1 MPKPRQDEGHY
12 AIAVGGGPVRVLGLW
27 WLEAAQR
34 GAVQVPC
41 RNIGGW
47 FWDVETLLGGSFHL
61 VNGL

>member
-1 MPKPRQDEGHY
+1 MLVLHGVMPNPRQDEGHY

-41 RNIGGW
+41 RHKIGG
-47 FWDVETLLGGSFHL
+47 
-61 VNGL
+61 